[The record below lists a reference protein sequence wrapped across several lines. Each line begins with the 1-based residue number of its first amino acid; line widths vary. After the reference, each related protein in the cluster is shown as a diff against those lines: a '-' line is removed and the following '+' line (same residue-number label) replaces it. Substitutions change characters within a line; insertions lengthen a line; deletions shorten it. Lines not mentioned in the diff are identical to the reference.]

1 MTFQHNTPNINGMGA
16 FEGGRLPGEL
26 IAGKSRNAA
35 RFALQALTDRD
46 FAEIVA
52 EEIRNRPAMLLERI
66 IDRVTK

>member
-1 MTFQHNTPNINGMGA
+1 MTIHTSTNIHGMGA
-16 FEGGRLPGEL
+16 YEGGQLPGEL

-35 RFALQALTDRD
+35 RFAMQALTDRD

-52 EEIRNRPAMLLERI
+52 EEIRNRPALLLERI

>member
-1 MTFQHNTPNINGMGA
+1 MNEHTSPNVHGMGA
-16 FEGGRLPGEL
+16 YEGGRLPGEL

-35 RFALQALTDRD
+35 RFAVQALTDRD

-52 EEIRNRPAMLLERI
+52 EEIKDRPALLLERI

>member
-1 MTFQHNTPNINGMGA
+1 MTEHTSPNVHGMGA
-16 FEGGRLPGEL
+16 YEGGRLPGEL

-35 RFALQALTDRD
+35 RFAVQALTDRD

-52 EEIRNRPAMLLERI
+52 EEIKDRPALLLERI

>member
-1 MTFQHNTPNINGMGA
+1 MTEHTSPNVHGMGA
-16 FEGGRLPGEL
+16 YEGGRLPGEL

-35 RFALQALTDRD
+35 RFAMQALTDRD

-52 EEIRNRPAMLLERI
+52 EEIKDRPALLLERI

>member
-1 MTFQHNTPNINGMGA
+1 MTEHTSPNVHGMGA
-16 FEGGRLPGEL
+16 YEGGRLPGEL

-35 RFALQALTDRD
+35 RFAMQALTDRD

-52 EEIRNRPAMLLERI
+52 EGIKDRPALLLERI